1 MNRLTPLA
9 AARIAPWR
17 SGPRRQVADAVRRKP
32 APQMTWFAP
41 LELKIVTGVE
51 GKQGEGGPGEV
62 EEAESQDMHRTNT
75 GHAPR

>member
-41 LELKIVTGVE
+41 LELKIVMGEE
-51 GKQGEGGPGEV
+51 GKKGEGEFFDVQVVLLSALEDRLG
-62 EEAESQDMHRTNT
+62 QLW
-75 GHAPR
+75 